1 MRYVDVEFEFLCPEQ
16 DLTERGI
23 VILRDGEMVLE
34 VECNGDPID
43 PYLICGKAERGFFQ
57 GRHKGKIPEDVTV
70 DAKWTR
76 LDDIYIGIWT
86 EDGEDYFFKFRLSAQ
101 GSA

>member
-1 MRYVDVEFEFLCPEQ
+1 
-16 DLTERGI
+16 
-23 VILRDGEMVLE
+23 MVLE

-43 PYLICGKAERGFFQ
+43 PYLICGKAERGFFH
-57 GRHKGKIPEDVTV
+57 GRHKGKIPEDVTI